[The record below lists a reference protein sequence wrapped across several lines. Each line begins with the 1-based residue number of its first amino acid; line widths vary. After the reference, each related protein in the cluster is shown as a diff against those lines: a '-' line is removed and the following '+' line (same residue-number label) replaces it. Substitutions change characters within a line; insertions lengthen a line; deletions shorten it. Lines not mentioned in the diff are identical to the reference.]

1 MQVAGEHS
9 CGSVITHYDTFILRL
24 QSAVGSPRGNG
35 DAAPAGALAVADD
48 TLYHRLRHGHH
59 RLSTSCATP
68 LPPTARERLT
78 PWLTISRSADR
89 PMGTGDAGDR
99 DGRDACDG
107 ILQSTIF
114 TVAIVAT
121 VALSLFERRYVCLC
135 QGYAPPSVL
144 GSILITHPIF
154 VQKSATFHVQI
165 LGQCIRRK
173 L

>member
-1 MQVAGEHS
+1 MILSS
-9 CGSVITHYDTFILRL
+9 CGCKVSWALR
-24 QSAVGSPRGNG
+24 GGNG
-35 DAAPAGALAVADD
+35 ECGFCGSLGRSRRYTVSSTAAWVPSSPHVLCCTAAAHSQGVA
-48 TLYHRLRHGHH
+48 
-59 RLSTSCATP
+59 
-68 LPPTARERLT
+68 T

-107 ILQSTIF
+107 ILQNTIF

-154 VQKSATFHVQI
+154 VQKSATFHIQI

>member
-1 MQVAGEHS
+1 MTLSSCGCKVPWALRGGRSS
-9 CGSVITHYDTFILRL
+9 CGSLGRSRRYTVSSTAAWVPSSPHILCCTATTHS
-24 QSAVGSPRGNG
+24 Q
-35 DAAPAGALAVADD
+35 GAI
-48 TLYHRLRHGHH
+48 
-59 RLSTSCATP
+59 S
-68 LPPTARERLT
+68 

-89 PMGTGDAGDR
+89 PMGTVDAGDR

-107 ILQSTIF
+107 ILQCTIF

-154 VQKSATFHVQI
+154 VQKSATFHIQI
-165 LGQCIRRK
+165 LG
-173 L
+173 